1 MISNLYTALEKI
13 RKGKNLEKNNRK
25 ILEKIKFSINIDLKR
40 MKEKIIMQKHQGY
53 NKKK

>member
-25 ILEKIKFSINIDLKR
+25 ILEKIKFFSGKFP
-40 MKEKIIMQKHQGY
+40 G
-53 NKKK
+53 KKKFLIF

>member
-25 ILEKIKFSINIDLKR
+25 ILEKIKFKLNLNFFFLR
-40 MKEKIIMQKHQGY
+40 F
-53 NKKK
+53 

>member
-25 ILEKIKFSINIDLKR
+25 ILEKIKFFSGKFQR